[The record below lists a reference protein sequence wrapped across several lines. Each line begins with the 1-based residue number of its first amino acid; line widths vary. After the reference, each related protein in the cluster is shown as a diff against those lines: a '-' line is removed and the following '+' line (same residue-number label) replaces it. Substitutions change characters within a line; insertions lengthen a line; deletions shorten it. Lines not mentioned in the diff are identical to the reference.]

1 MICRDCRIA
10 CFDLL
15 DGTISPG
22 LEEKVT
28 AHLEACAGC
37 RLFLEE
43 EKERLGNWPELVAEL
58 PSAPSFFTSEANI
71 KRILHGEAASDS
83 EKPLPQQRLANL
95 WSHLGKMRKIAAI
108 LVIATMLSL
117 FSWAS
122 IKLARA
128 VFGRSKDPGERVVQV
143 ESSPMVTESEP
154 VTPATSVADFTPVET
169 GAGYTGDLS
178 PLDPEPGSYGAIA
191 SHSQSSLE
199 GDFGM
204 KMNRMVTAGAVAA
217 MIAAT
222 STNAAIFTGVSGYD
236 WSQPLNWSTG
246 LVPDANEDAIIGT
259 TAPAGALDPAVQ
271 LNAGA
276 TGTARSLTI
285 GQEAG
290 AGGSLTVNNTRL
302 ELLAGDSFVGKS
314 GEGSLTVTNNGQLNG
329 GKITVGSVKNS
340 KGELVIA
347 NGASFNPGN
356 TVVIAAAGSGSLL
369 VSGGSLNSADW
380 GLTGASTVG
389 GQADILFDDEAEAT
403 LKNILLAGWGV
414 NSSAE
419 LTVDGNSTVDVLE
432 TLTLGNSVGSVGTV
446 VFKSGTWIQ
455 KGISYVGNKKDASG
469 SVHLQGSGFL
479 PRNQVWLA
487 SEAGS
492 SGLIEVA
499 DTSLM
504 WTNNIATVY
513 VGHSGEGQFNVVDSS
528 LTIRPAL
535 LYVGNA
541 ATASGLFNMSGSDVT
556 NQTTIVGSTA
566 GSSGRITQTGGSLT
580 VNDYFRVAANG
591 TGRYLSSDGVFNGR
605 WVQIAAYGSGTT
617 SVGAVELS
625 GTGRVF
631 NVSGSLAVG
640 TQGSGG
646 LTNRVAQLAGGID
659 LAASTTLT
667 VGNTGN
673 IHIQFEED
681 PVETG
686 MYWGLRWT
694 GDHVAELI
702 ALSETVP
709 AKLSWDV
716 EGVNPYYRP
725 DVGIHYDGDFT
736 YVGIPIAKFATNPT
750 LIIIN

>member
-1 MICRDCRIA
+1 MICRECRIA

-15 DGTISPG
+15 DGTICPK
-22 LEEKVT
+22 LEAKVRL
-28 AHLEACAGC
+28 HLETCADC
-37 RLFLEE
+37 RLFLAQ
-43 EKERLGNWPELVAEL
+43 EKGRLEGWPKLVSEQL
-58 PSAPSFFTSEANI
+58 PDSSFFTSEQNI
-71 KRILHGEAASDS
+71 RRILHGNTAPES
-83 EKPLPQQRLANL
+83 EKVPRRASFWQRLGQL
-95 WSHLGKMRKIAAI
+95 HKIVAI
-108 LVIATMLSL
+108 LVIATMLSI

-122 IKLARA
+122 IKIATA
-128 VFGRSKDPGERVVQV
+128 FFSHSADP
-143 ESSPMVTESEP
+143 SEP
-154 VTPATSVADFTPVET
+154 VEEVENLSLAAESESAELDTPLVDV
-169 GAGYTGDLS
+169 
-178 PLDPEPGSYGAIA
+178 EPGEPGA
-191 SHSQSSLE
+191 SHERGRFASGPEFKSDGCGEAVPNDQTSPE
-199 GDFGM
+199 GILPM
-204 KMNRMVTAGAVAA
+204 KMNRVVTAGSVAA
-217 MIAAT
+217 LIAAT
-222 STNAAIFTGVSGYD
+222 SANAAIFTGVSGND
-236 WSQPLNWSTG
+236 WSQPLSWSTG

-259 TAPAGALDPAVQ
+259 TAAAGALDPAVQ

-276 TGTARSLTI
+276 TGTAKSLTI

-290 AGGSLTVNNTRL
+290 AGGSLTVNNTTL
-302 ELLAGDSFVGKS
+302 ELLTGDSFIGKS
-314 GEGSLTVTNNGQLNG
+314 GEGTLTVTNNAQLNG
-329 GKITVGSVKNS
+329 GKITVGSVKNA

-356 TVVIAAAGSGSLL
+356 NVVIAAAGSGSLL
-369 VSGGSLNSADW
+369 VSGGSLNSAVW

-389 GQADILFDDEAEAT
+389 GQAEILFDEEAQIT

-432 TLTLGNSVGSVGTV
+432 TLTLGNSVGSSGAV

-455 KGISYVGNKKDASG
+455 KGISYVGNKKGASG
-469 SVHLQGSGFL
+469 SLHFQGSGFL
-479 PRNQVWLA
+479 PLNQVWLA

-492 SGLIEVA
+492 SGSIEVTG
-499 DTSLM
+499 TSLL

-513 VGHSGEGQFNVVDSS
+513 VGHSGEGQFDVVDSS

-535 LYVGNA
+535 LYIGNA
-541 ATASGLFNMSGSDVT
+541 ATASGTFNMSGSDVT
-556 NQTTIVGSTA
+556 NQTTIIGSTA
-566 GSSGRITQTGGSLT
+566 GSSGKITQTGGSLT

-591 TGRYLSSDGVFNGR
+591 TGGYLSSDGIFNGR
-605 WVQIAAYGSGTT
+605 WVEIAAYSSGTT
-617 SVGAVELS
+617 VVGTVELS
-625 GTGRVF
+625 GTERAF
-631 NVSGSLAVG
+631 NVSGSLAIG

-694 GDHVAELI
+694 GDHVADLI
-702 ALSETVP
+702 ALSETIP

-736 YVGIPIAKFATNPT
+736 YVGIPIIKFATNPT